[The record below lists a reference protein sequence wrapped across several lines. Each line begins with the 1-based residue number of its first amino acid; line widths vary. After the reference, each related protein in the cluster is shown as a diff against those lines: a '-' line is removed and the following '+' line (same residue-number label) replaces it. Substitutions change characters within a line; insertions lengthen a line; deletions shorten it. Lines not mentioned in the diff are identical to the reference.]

1 MGNGIGIQAWG
12 SLQNLIRKNNVD
24 TKLANKQHPRKLKL
38 RDQSLQQLSN
48 LLKIC
53 LSDSALKLDG
63 MGYII
68 GYDVAADK
76 FKDRYSSVFFVT
88 IG

>member
-24 TKLANKQHPRKLKL
+24 TKLVNKQHSRKLNL
-38 RDQSLQQLSN
+38 RDYSLQHLSN

-53 LSDSALKLDG
+53 LSKPTLKLDG

-68 GYDVAADK
+68 GYDVAANK